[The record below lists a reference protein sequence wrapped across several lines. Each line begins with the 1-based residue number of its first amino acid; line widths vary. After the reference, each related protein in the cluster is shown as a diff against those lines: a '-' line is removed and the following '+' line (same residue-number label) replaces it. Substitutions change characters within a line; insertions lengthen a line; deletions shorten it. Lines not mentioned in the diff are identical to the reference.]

1 MTPAHVAPGASTRS
15 AAVACTEATGEKN
28 MVLSSSRQASPPPT
42 ADAGGL
48 EVLGL
53 DPTLLPKALAIR
65 DWLLTE
71 ATQLTDPGQIL
82 PGLAERLNALGIP
95 VDRIM
100 SAIHLLHSQYAG
112 VGRFWTKEEGTG
124 SRLFPHGPNRD
135 RVYNESPFAHVHRTR
150 EWLLLDLAQ
159 TPDERFNIIPDLR
172 AAGYRHYLVVPIFLT
187 DGTQHGLTFATRAPD
202 GFGEQGLRVLRF
214 VMPTMAAMIEIRAL
228 HHHLDNVLRI
238 YVGDEPHRAILSGT
252 IRRGQVSRIRSAI
265 LFADM
270 RDYTRLTATLS
281 PEDAVQLL
289 NGYFDC
295 LVPPIEAEGGEVLKY
310 MGDGLLAIFRE
321 RGEDRASAAQAALT
335 AAVQAL
341 AQLEAANDAGRFPS
355 PISMGLALHH
365 GEAAY
370 GNVGAG
376 VRLDFTVI
384 GPDVNLASRIAQLN
398 KVLGEAL
405 LMSQAFV
412 DVLPGRSE
420 PLGVH
425 ALDGFAEA
433 APIYRPAPDYS
444 AGSKRRDP

>member
-1 MTPAHVAPGASTRS
+1 
-15 AAVACTEATGEKN
+15 
-28 MVLSSSRQASPPPT
+28 MVLSSSRQARLRST

-48 EVLGL
+48 EALGL
-53 DPTLLPKALAIR
+53 APTLLPKALAIR
-65 DWLLTE
+65 DWLLAE
-71 ATQLTDPGQIL
+71 AAQLTDPGQIL
-82 PGLAERLNALGIP
+82 PGLAERLIALGMPI
-95 VDRIM
+95 DRIM
-100 SAIHLLHSQYAG
+100 SAIDLLHSEYSG
-112 VGRFWTKEEGTG
+112 VGRFWTKEEGTTY
-124 SRLFPHGPNRD
+124 RFFPHGPEHD
-135 RVYNESPFAHVHRTR
+135 RVYNESPFAHVHHTR

-159 TPDERFNIIPDLR
+159 TPDDRFNIIPDLK
-172 AAGYRHYLVVPIFLT
+172 AAGYRHYLVVPIFFT
-187 DGTQHGLTFATRAPD
+187 NGTHHGLTFATRDPD

-214 VMPTMAAMIEIRAL
+214 VMPTIAAMLEIRAL
-228 HHHLDNVLRI
+228 NQHLDNVLRI

-270 RDYTRLTATLS
+270 RDYTRLTAPLP

-321 RGEDRASAAQAALT
+321 DEGGRGRAAQAALA
-335 AAVQAL
+335 AAVEAL
-341 AQLEAANDAGRFPS
+341 DQLEVANGAGRFPS
-355 PISMGLALHH
+355 PISMGHALPH

-370 GNVGAG
+370 GNVGSG

-398 KVLGEAL
+398 KALGEPL
-405 LMSQAFV
+405 LMSRAFV
-412 DVLPGRSE
+412 AVLPGRRPE
-420 PLGVH
+420 PLGAH

-433 APIYRPAPDYS
+433 VPIYRPSS
-444 AGSKRRDP
+444 A

>member
-1 MTPAHVAPGASTRS
+1 
-15 AAVACTEATGEKN
+15 
-28 MVLSSSRQASPPPT
+28 MVLSSYRQVSPRST

-48 EVLGL
+48 EVFGL
-53 DPTLLPKALAIR
+53 DPALLPQALAIR

-71 ATQLTDPGQIL
+71 AAQLADSGQIL
-82 PGLAERLNALGIP
+82 PGLAERLIALGIP
-95 VDRIM
+95 IERITT
-100 SAIHLLHSQYAG
+100 AIDVLHSEYAG
-112 VGRFWTKEEGTG
+112 IGRFWTKEEGAT
-124 SRLFPHGPNRD
+124 SRRLPHGPEHD
-135 RVYNESPFAHVHRTR
+135 RVYNESPFAHVHHTR
-150 EWLLLDLAQ
+150 EWLLLDLSQ
-159 TPDERFNIIPDLR
+159 TPDSRFGIIPDLK

-187 DGTQHGLTFATRAPD
+187 NGYHHGLTFATRAPE

-214 VMPTMAAMIEIRAL
+214 VMPTIAAMIEIRSVN
-228 HHHLDNVLRI
+228 HRLDTVLRI
-238 YVGDEPHRAILSGT
+238 YVGNEPHRAILSGT

-281 PEDAVQLL
+281 PEAAVQLL

-321 RGEDRASAAQAALT
+321 RGDDRGSAAQAALT
-335 AAVQAL
+335 AAIQAL
-341 AQLEAANDAGRFPS
+341 AQLEAANGSGLFPS

-370 GNVGAG
+370 GNVGSGA
-376 VRLDFTVI
+376 RLDFTVI

-398 KVLGEAL
+398 KVLGEPL

-420 PLGVH
+420 RLGAH
-425 ALDGFAEA
+425 AVDGFEEA
-433 APIYRPAPDYS
+433 VPIYRPSRP
-444 AGSKRRDP
+444 

>member
-1 MTPAHVAPGASTRS
+1 MALP
-15 AAVACTEATGEKN
+15 
-28 MVLSSSRQASPPPT
+28 SSRPVSPRST
-42 ADAGGL
+42 ATQV
-48 EVLGL
+48 VLRSVGL
-53 DPTLLPKALAIR
+53 DPTLLSKALAIR
-65 DWLLTE
+65 DWLLAE
-71 ATQLTDPGQIL
+71 AAQLADPGEIS
-82 PGLAERLNALGIP
+82 PGLAARLNALGIP
-95 VDRIM
+95 IDRIM
-100 SAIHLLHSQYAG
+100 SAIDLLHSEYSG
-112 VGRFWTKEEGTG
+112 VGRVWTKEEGTT
-124 SRLFPHGPNRD
+124 SRFFPHSPDGNRV
-135 RVYNESPFAHVHRTR
+135 VYNKSPFAHVHRTR

-159 TPDERFNIIPDLR
+159 TPDDRFNIIPDLK
-172 AAGYRHYLVVPIFLT
+172 AAGYRHYLVVPVFFT
-187 DGTQHGLTFATRAPD
+187 NGSQHGLTFATRAPE

-214 VMPTMAAMIEIRAL
+214 VVPTIAAMMEIRVL

-270 RDYTRLTATLS
+270 RDYTRITATLS
-281 PEDAVQLL
+281 PEEAVQLL

-321 RGEDRASAAQAALT
+321 GEADRGSAAQAALT

-341 AQLEAANDAGRFPS
+341 ASSRPRTARAGFRAR
-355 PISMGLALHH
+355 ISAGFALHH

-370 GNVGAG
+370 GNVGSG

-398 KVLGEAL
+398 KVLGEPL

-425 ALDGFAEA
+425 AVDGFAEA
-433 APIYRPAPDYS
+433 VAIYRPAQ
-444 AGSKRRDP
+444 A

>member
-1 MTPAHVAPGASTRS
+1 MWLRAPVQGLLRPPALKLPARYMMPFSD
-15 AAVACTEATGEKN
+15 
-28 MVLSSSRQASPPPT
+28 RQVSPCST

-53 DPTLLPKALAIR
+53 DPTLLPQALAIR
-65 DWLLTE
+65 DWLLAE
-71 ATQLTDPGQIL
+71 AAQLADPGQIL
-82 PGLAERLNALGIP
+82 PGLAERLIALGLPI
-95 VDRIM
+95 DRIM
-100 SAIHLLHSQYAG
+100 SVVDLLHSQYAG
-112 VGRFWTKEEGTG
+112 VGRIWTKEEGTT

-150 EWLLLDLAQ
+150 DWLLLDLAY
-159 TPDERFNIIPDLR
+159 TSEERFNIIPDLK
-172 AAGYRHYLVVPIFLT
+172 AAGYRHYLVVPIFFT
-187 DGTQHGLTFATRAPD
+187 NGTHHGLTFATRAPE
-202 GFGEQGLRVLRF
+202 GFGEPGLRVLRF
-214 VMPTMAAMIEIRAL
+214 VMPTMAAMVEIRAL
-228 HHHLDNVLRI
+228 HQHLDNVLRI
-238 YVGDEPHRAILSGT
+238 YVGNEPHRAILSGA

-281 PEDAVQLL
+281 PEEAVQLL

-321 RGEDRASAAQAALT
+321 RGDDRGSAAQAALT
-335 AAVQAL
+335 AAIQAL
-341 AQLEAANDAGRFPS
+341 AQLEAANGSGLFPS

-370 GNVGAG
+370 GNVGSGA
-376 VRLDFTVI
+376 RLDFTVI
-384 GPDVNLASRIAQLN
+384 GPDVNLASRIARLN
-398 KVLGEAL
+398 KVLGEPL

-425 ALDGFAEA
+425 ALDGFEEA
-433 APIYRPAPDYS
+433 VPIYRPAR
-444 AGSKRRDP
+444 A